1 MGECGPFIL
10 GPGQLTAVPDTLTHT
25 CSRDCSTNTG
35 HHSLITRY
43 MCVTLLHNVS
53 NGSPSPLTCVPW
65 DTNPMGHHSHVS
77 YGTPLQLVTTHMSPM
92 GHHSNGSPLTCLPW
106 DTTPMG
112 HHSHVSHG
120 LPLLHGSL
128 ICVPMGHNSY
138 VSHGSPLTCVWILV
152 PSNLQK

>member
-10 GPGQLTAVPDTLTHT
+10 GPGGQLTAVPDTLTHT

-92 GHHSNGSPLTCLPW
+92 GHHS
-106 DTTPMG
+106 
-112 HHSHVSHG
+112 HVSHG